1 MKITKEKYKISLK
14 KVMDYCLEHPGCGS
28 FEIIT
33 ETKIEPEIV
42 LKTLTQLNKDG
53 IIRISR

>member
-1 MKITKEKYKISLK
+1 METTQEEYDASLK
-14 KVMDYCLEHPGCGS
+14 KVMDYCLKHPGCGS